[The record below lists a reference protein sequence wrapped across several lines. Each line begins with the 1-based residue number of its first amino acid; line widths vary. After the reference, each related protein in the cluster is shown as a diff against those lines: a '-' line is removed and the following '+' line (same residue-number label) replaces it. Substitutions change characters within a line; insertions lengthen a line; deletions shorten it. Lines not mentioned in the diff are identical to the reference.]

1 MKIIYYT
8 KDIFT
13 YENLNTLLL
22 DYGYGIYDFIKDET
36 GELQKVI
43 KSEYKHLLWKLITN
57 KARF

>member
-1 MKIIYYT
+1 MKITYYT